1 MFLIYR
7 KGDQFFSGKRIEI
20 QADEYRHL
28 RARRL
33 AYIGNVESSKEK
45 IIFVGDGISQ
55 RWHGK
60 LDVESQHATVTLLG
74 KTEEKEEPLR
84 IIACSLPEKPRLHWL
99 IEKSTELGMTH
110 FIAIKCQYSNTPYP
124 LEKPLIKRLNRIIL
138 SAATQSQRFFLPK
151 ILKPIDIDDLTG
163 YIDKKFPTHTCQY
176 YLCHPQDEQNQ
187 QPVIIEKNRHRA
199 ICFIIGA
206 EGGFSAKELVRLK
219 KFQRLK
225 LADHILRVETAAIAA
240 LASVATSDCRQ
251 SPHV

>member
-7 KGDQFFSGKRIEI
+7 KGSQFSSGKKIEI

-33 AYIGNVESSKEK
+33 AHIGNVESSKEK
-45 IIFVGDGISQ
+45 NIFVGDGISQ

-60 LDVESQHATVTLLG
+60 LNLENQHAIVTLLE

-84 IIACSLPEKPRLHWL
+84 IVACSLPEKPRLHWL

-138 SAATQSQRFFLPK
+138 SAATQSQRFFLPE
-151 ILKPIDIDDLTG
+151 ILKQIDIDELTG
-163 YIDKKFPTHTCQY
+163 FIAKKFPTHTCQY
-176 YLCHPQDEQNQ
+176 YLCHPHKVQDQ
-187 QPVIIEKNRHRA
+187 QPVMIKQCRRRA
-199 ICFIIGA
+199 ICFVIGA
-206 EGGFSAKELVRLK
+206 EGGFSAKELVKLK

-240 LASVATSDCRQ
+240 LANVAASDSRQ